1 MDEIQVIYKSN
12 INELTADQ
20 KKLEDAERKRG
31 ASEKKI
37 SADEAES
44 TKKRQFMID
53 AEIER
58 IKKLEKQRAAAYS
71 PKNIQVYNEL
81 IRDAQNNLKLLK
93 GEYDHVIK
101 KTNDFGSILKKVGA
115 IAGISF
121 GVHQIIS
128 FGKEAIKA
136 ADEEAKAHQRLLTS
150 LKGRED
156 IQQKLIK
163 QSNELQSITI
173 FKGEDI
179 VAVQS
184 LIAAFTK
191 EEQQIKELTRVTLDF
206 AIAQDMVEDLASAG
220 NLISKTFASS
230 TNALTRYGIQ
240 VKGAAGSSER
250 FESVIKNLDAAFLGQ
265 AEAATVGAGK
275 MQQLSNAWG
284 DAKEKLGVLLIKAI
298 NPLVEGLKSMAEGLA
313 DSLTDTHQLSDAIAK
328 TNAEFNIEVQM
339 LQESVLSAE
348 QKDVILKEL
357 NRTYKPYLDNLG
369 IEEISYTNLAEVAR
383 LVNQELEKKYIMQA
397 KEEDVGVLMKKQV
410 ELKLEEVQ
418 LVRELTGL
426 RKKDIEVLGYTREA
440 LYHQNRDL
448 VKNKTAQEKIRGE
461 LIDTESAYKDLINT
475 LKEFI
480 GPVNEIIK
488 ITGKES
494 ESITTLEESVKS
506 LEEQWKA
513 ETDPTKRIDLRKQL
527 IIATAELAKA
537 TGTLTEAEK
546 ASNKEKEEAIKFEE
560 KLNKL
565 REEALKVTEELAE
578 KIRELQIKN
587 MEEGREKEMAVE
599 TERYKK
605 AKRAISQ

>member
-191 EEQQIKELTRVTLDF
+191 EEKQIKELTRVTLDF

-313 DSLTDTHQLSDAIAK
+313 DSLTDTHQLSNAIAK

-369 IEEISYTNLAEVAR
+369 IEEISYTNYQDRV
-383 LVNQELEKKYIMQA
+383 
-397 KEEDVGVLMKKQV
+397 
-410 ELKLEEVQ
+410 
-418 LVRELTGL
+418 
-426 RKKDIEVLGYTREA
+426 
-440 LYHQNRDL
+440 
-448 VKNKTAQEKIRGE
+448 
-461 LIDTESAYKDLINT
+461 
-475 LKEFI
+475 
-480 GPVNEIIK
+480 
-488 ITGKES
+488 
-494 ESITTLEESVKS
+494 
-506 LEEQWKA
+506 
-513 ETDPTKRIDLRKQL
+513 
-527 IIATAELAKA
+527 
-537 TGTLTEAEK
+537 
-546 ASNKEKEEAIKFEE
+546 
-560 KLNKL
+560 
-565 REEALKVTEELAE
+565 
-578 KIRELQIKN
+578 
-587 MEEGREKEMAVE
+587 
-599 TERYKK
+599 
-605 AKRAISQ
+605 